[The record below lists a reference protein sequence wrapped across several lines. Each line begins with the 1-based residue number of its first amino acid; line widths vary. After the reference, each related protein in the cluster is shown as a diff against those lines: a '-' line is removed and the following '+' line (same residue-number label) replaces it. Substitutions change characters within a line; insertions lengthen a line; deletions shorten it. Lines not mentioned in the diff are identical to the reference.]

1 MARLAPLPAKK
12 APPPASPPLP
22 AGPQVTDGPTLST
35 IADQIDMM
43 RGVVE
48 IMARE
53 ISELRQEVREID
65 RRLGEESS

>member
-1 MARLAPLPAKK
+1 MPPAK
-12 APPPASPPLP
+12 APPQVP

-35 IADQIDMM
+35 IADRIDMM

-65 RRLGEESS
+65 RRLGEERS